1 MPEKPTASNRRKKSG
16 MKKQGKITCAGK
28 VLYHKSGGR
37 CKRKRL
43 SWAHGTNSPSRK
55 FSRKTTAQASTLF
68 PALKFKGQGRAIRI
82 GVDIEA
88 RKAVNVKPSM
98 RSDRLHP
105 VQISV
110 VNGATHLT
118 NIGID
123 QLTVQGD
130 NVSLGGRQ
138 EVTCEVP
145 TSKQVIRHPNQFSQ
159 KKLTFVSY
167 YVF

>member
-55 FSRKTTAQASTLF
+55 FSRKTI
-68 PALKFKGQGRAIRI
+68 ALKFKGQGRAIRI

-159 KKLTFVSY
+159 KKLTLVSY